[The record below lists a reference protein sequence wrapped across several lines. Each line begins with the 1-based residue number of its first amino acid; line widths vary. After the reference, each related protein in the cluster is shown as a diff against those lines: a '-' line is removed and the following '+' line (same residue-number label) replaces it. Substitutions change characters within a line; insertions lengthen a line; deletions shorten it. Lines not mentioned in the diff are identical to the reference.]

1 MIKAVAVSRITLRC
15 HEDTW
20 IIIERLMNGAELWS
34 TPQGVPC
41 PTKTQIEV
49 QLSGPR
55 AAALLQRMHERKSDG
70 NGLRRAVAGRA
81 YIALAQI
88 IDQVD
93 LANMTRTLPPV
104 ILDDN

>member
-1 MIKAVAVSRITLRC
+1 MIKAVAISRITVRC

-20 IIIERLMNGAELWS
+20 TIIERLMNGAELWS
-34 TPQGVPC
+34 TPQVIPC
-41 PTKTQIEV
+41 PAKSQVEV
-49 QLSGPR
+49 QLSGSKT
-55 AAALLQRMHERKSDG
+55 AALLQRMIERKSDG
-70 NGLRRAVAGRA
+70 NGLHRAVARHA

-104 ILDDN
+104 ILDGN

>member
-1 MIKAVAVSRITLRC
+1 MIKAVAISRITLRC

-34 TPQGVPC
+34 TPQVVPC
-41 PTKTQIEV
+41 PAKPQIEV

-55 AAALLQRMHERKSDG
+55 TAALLQRMHERKTDG
-70 NGLRRAVAGRA
+70 NGLRRAVARRA
-81 YIALAQI
+81 YVALAEI